1 MLRSVLLAAIV
12 VLAPT
17 SAGAAGLHVT
27 VFQTQHTRTVAP
39 GSQGIVF
46 STITL
51 QNPAQEAIS
60 LESIVV
66 THRGLGESTDV
77 TGVYL
82 AAVSGQRLSNVAS
95 FNGDQRA
102 ELRLRPWLTI
112 AAGTT
117 ATITVRGNLSPQAA
131 VSGLHR
137 LEVRRT
143 DIVATVPVES
153 FTTQELAA
161 DPVTP
166 STDSAAISVSYPALT
181 AVPVYG
187 RQRTVGRLQLSNTG
201 TRDVALEALTITNA
215 GTARGSDL
223 ANIVLVTN
231 RGQSLTDRV
240 DQLSDRG
247 ERSVRLVFTPAF
259 VLHRGDRV
267 IFNIR
272 ADLLASRRRTVQLHI
287 DSPSD
292 LEVRR
297 STRRQ

>member
-1 MLRSVLLAAIV
+1 MFRNAILAALV
-12 VLAPT
+12 FLAPVA
-17 SAGAAGLHVT
+17 AGATGIDVT
-27 VFQTQHTRTVAP
+27 VFQTQHTRTIAP

-46 STITL
+46 ATIQL
-51 QNPAQEAIS
+51 QNRSPES
-60 LESIVV
+60 THLESIGV
-66 THRGLGESTDV
+66 THRGLGASADV

-82 AAVSGQRLSNVAS
+82 AAIDGQRLSSVVP
-95 FNGDQRA
+95 FNGDQHA
-102 ELRLRPWLTI
+102 ELRLRPRLAI

-117 ATITVRGNLSPQAA
+117 ATVTVRGNLSPQAA

-153 FTTQELAA
+153 FTTQVLAA

-215 GTARGSDL
+215 GTARGTDIMNL
-223 ANIVLVTN
+223 VLVTN
-231 RGQSLTDRV
+231 RGQVLTEPAAK
-240 DQLSDRG
+240 LA
-247 ERSVRLVFTPAF
+247 ERSEKAARLSFTTPF
-259 VLHRGDRV
+259 LLRRGDQV
-267 IFNIR
+267 TLGIR
-272 ADLLASRRRTVQLHI
+272 ADLLASRRRTVQLLI
-287 DSPSD
+287 ESPSD
-292 LEVRR
+292 ITARR